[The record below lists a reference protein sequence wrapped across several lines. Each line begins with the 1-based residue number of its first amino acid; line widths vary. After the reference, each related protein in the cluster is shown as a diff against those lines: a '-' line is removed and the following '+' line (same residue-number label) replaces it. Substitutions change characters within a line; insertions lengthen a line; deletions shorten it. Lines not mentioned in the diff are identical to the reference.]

1 MWQSGNYS
9 NTKGAKI
16 RIFCYNPS
24 FVFTFRVFIFFNRE
38 QSMDYKETLI
48 LPQTTFPMRGN
59 LPQNEPQTYS
69 QWRENNLYERLKNAN
84 KGAKSFV
91 LHDGPPYA
99 NGHLHIGHALN
110 KILKDIIV
118 KYHYFKGEDIFYT
131 PGWDCHGLPIEQQ
144 VEQKIGKEKKDSL
157 EKTKLR
163 ELCRNH
169 AQKFIEIQS
178 DEFQALGVLGD
189 FKNPY
194 KTMDFAFEAQIYR
207 ILIALVKEGLL
218 AERSK
223 PIYWSWAC
231 ESALA
236 DAEVE
241 YQEKQSDSI
250 FVSFSLS
257 EAALNTLGI
266 PQGKLIIWTTT
277 PWTLPANV
285 AISLNPNESYVL
297 TLDGYIVAKALHSK
311 CKENLGIGEIA
322 QEFEAKVFENLEAIN
337 PLNGRTSLVILG
349 EHVSMSEGSGAVHTA
364 PGHGE
369 DDYYIG
375 LKYNLPVI
383 MPVDD
388 KGNFSP
394 LVESMGLVPKEYVGE
409 FVGKN
414 IFETHESI
422 FKILGSSLLKK
433 SVITHSYPHC
443 WRSHKPVIYRATT
456 QWFILLDKPF
466 YEGKTLKEL
475 ALSELEKVR
484 FYPQNGKNRIYSMI
498 ENRPDWCISRQRD
511 WGVPIAFLVD
521 KDTNA
526 PLLDIEVLEFM
537 AEIFEKEGCDAWW
550 SYEIKDLLP
559 QSHKHL
565 AQNLSKSKHI
575 LDVWFD
581 SGSTWSAVLKNS
593 YQNKNL
599 YDAGEHPADMY
610 LEGSDQHR
618 GWFQSSLLLS
628 CAVSKR
634 APYKQILTHGFTFDR
649 NGEKMSKSKG
659 NVIAPSEIIK
669 TQGSEILRLWVALSQ
684 YQSDQNISDEILKQ
698 VGEQYRKIRNTI
710 RFLLANA
717 DIEANMM
724 VGFDELGEIDRWI
737 LKTCDS
743 VFDEAYSYF
752 DTYDFAKAFQVVMNF
767 LSNELS
773 GIYLD
778 LCKDILYCDKADSV
792 RRRAILSAMVLLAQR
807 LLHFIAP
814 VLTYTANEA
823 FNHASS
829 AIKGGGKDIFELK
842 RFACKDRYNVN
853 LDVDFALLLNV
864 RESFGEA
871 LDSLKKQ
878 KSIKSSL
885 EVEIVYCEDSILP
898 KDFAL
903 LDKWL
908 IVSRVYADKT
918 LKQAATNAD
927 VLAHFSVEGHSFA
940 ICKAQKGRCE
950 RCWQFIVEENGALC
964 ERCSAVVATL

>member
-1 MWQSGNYS
+1 
-9 NTKGAKI
+9 
-16 RIFCYNPS
+16 
-24 FVFTFRVFIFFNRE
+24 
-38 QSMDYKETLI
+38 MDYKETLI

-59 LPQNEPQTYS
+59 LPQNEPQTYA
-69 QWRENNLYERLKNAN
+69 QWKENNLYERLKNAN

-118 KYHYFKGEDIFYT
+118 KYHYFKGENIRYT

-144 VEQKIGKEKKDSL
+144 VEQKIGKDKKDSL

-163 ELCRNH
+163 ELCRKH

-178 DEFQALGVLGD
+178 EEFQALGVLGD
-189 FKNPY
+189 FSNPY

-207 ILIALVKEGLL
+207 LLIALVKEGLL

-257 EAALNTLGI
+257 ERALDTLGI

-297 TLDGYIVAKALHSK
+297 TTDGYIVAKALHSK
-311 CKENLGIGEIA
+311 CVENLGIGEI
-322 QEFEAKVFENLEAIN
+322 QKELSAKAFENLEAIN

-422 FKILGSSLLKK
+422 FKILGSNLLKK

-466 YEGKTLKEL
+466 YQGKTLKEL
-475 ALSELEKVR
+475 ALSELDKVR

-537 AEIFEKEGCDAWW
+537 AEIFEKQGCDAWW

-581 SGSTWSAVLKNS
+581 SGSTWSAVLKNN
-593 YQNKNL
+593 YQTKNA
-599 YDAGEHPADMY
+599 YDAGDHPADMY

-628 CAVSKR
+628 CAVSKI

-717 DIEANMM
+717 DIEPSVM
-724 VGFDELGEIDRWI
+724 VGFSELGAIDRWI
-737 LKTCDS
+737 LQTCDS
-743 VFDEAYSYF
+743 VFEDAYSYF

-792 RRRAILSAMVLLAQR
+792 RRRAILSSMVLLTQR

-823 FNHASS
+823 FSYASL
-829 AIKGGGKDIFELK
+829 AIKHNHLGGEYKDIFELK
-842 RFACKDRYNVN
+842 RFACKDVYDLN

-864 RESFGEA
+864 RESFGEV
-871 LDSLKKQ
+871 LDNLKKQ

-885 EVEIVYCEDSILP
+885 EVDLVYCGDSALP
-898 KDFAL
+898 KDFTL

-908 IVSRVYADKT
+908 IVSRVYAGRVDS
-918 LKQAATNAD
+918 AD
-927 VLAHFSVEGHSFA
+927 VNVLGKFEVQGHSFA
-940 ICKAQKGRCE
+940 IRKAQMAKCE
-950 RCWQFIVEENGALC
+950 RCWQFVVESGALC

>member
-1 MWQSGNYS
+1 M
-9 NTKGAKI
+9 
-16 RIFCYNPS
+16 
-24 FVFTFRVFIFFNRE
+24 
-38 QSMDYKETLI
+38 
-48 LPQTTFPMRGN
+48 
-59 LPQNEPQTYS
+59 
-69 QWRENNLYERLKNAN
+69 
-84 KGAKSFV
+84 
-91 LHDGPPYA
+91 
-99 NGHLHIGHALN
+99 
-110 KILKDIIV
+110 
-118 KYHYFKGEDIFYT
+118 
-131 PGWDCHGLPIEQQ
+131 GW
-144 VEQKIGKEKKDSL
+144 
-157 EKTKLR
+157 
-163 ELCRNH
+163 
-169 AQKFIEIQS
+169 
-178 DEFQALGVLGD
+178 
-189 FKNPY
+189 
-194 KTMDFAFEAQIYR
+194 
-207 ILIALVKEGLL
+207 
-218 AERSK
+218 
-223 PIYWSWAC
+223 W
-231 ESALA
+231 
-236 DAEVE
+236 
-241 YQEKQSDSI
+241 
-250 FVSFSLS
+250 
-257 EAALNTLGI
+257 
-266 PQGKLIIWTTT
+266 
-277 PWTLPANV
+277 
-285 AISLNPNESYVL
+285 
-297 TLDGYIVAKALHSK
+297 
-311 CKENLGIGEIA
+311 
-322 QEFEAKVFENLEAIN
+322 
-337 PLNGRTSLVILG
+337 
-349 EHVSMSEGSGAVHTA
+349 
-364 PGHGE
+364 
-369 DDYYIG
+369 
-375 LKYNLPVI
+375 
-383 MPVDD
+383 
-388 KGNFSP
+388 
-394 LVESMGLVPKEYVGE
+394 
-409 FVGKN
+409 
-414 IFETHESI
+414 
-422 FKILGSSLLKK
+422 
-433 SVITHSYPHC
+433 
-443 WRSHKPVIYRATT
+443 
-456 QWFILLDKPF
+456 
-466 YEGKTLKEL
+466 
-475 ALSELEKVR
+475 
-484 FYPQNGKNRIYSMI
+484 
-498 ENRPDWCISRQRD
+498 
-511 WGVPIAFLVD
+511 IAFLVD

-634 APYKQILTHGFTFDR
+634 APYRQILTHGFTFDR

>member
-1 MWQSGNYS
+1 
-9 NTKGAKI
+9 
-16 RIFCYNPS
+16 
-24 FVFTFRVFIFFNRE
+24 
-38 QSMDYKETLI
+38 MDYKETLI

-59 LPQNEPQTYS
+59 LPQNEPQTYA
-69 QWRENNLYERLKNAN
+69 QWKENNLYERLKNAN
-84 KGAKSFV
+84 KGAKSFT

-118 KYHYFKGEDIFYT
+118 KYHYFKGENIRYT

-144 VEQKIGKEKKDSL
+144 VEQKIGKDKKDSL

-178 DEFQALGVLGD
+178 EEFQALGVLGD
-189 FKNPY
+189 FSNPY

-207 ILIALVKEGLL
+207 LLIALVKEGLL

-257 EAALNTLGI
+257 ERALDTLGI

-297 TLDGYIVAKALHSK
+297 TTDGYIVAKALHSK
-311 CKENLGIGEIA
+311 CVENLGIGEI
-322 QEFEAKVFENLEAIN
+322 QKELSAKAFENLEAIN

-394 LVESMGLVPKEYVGE
+394 LVESMGLVLKEYVGE

-422 FKILGSSLLKK
+422 FKILGSNLLKK

-466 YEGKTLKEL
+466 YQGKTLKEL
-475 ALSELEKVR
+475 ALSELDKVR

-537 AEIFEKEGCDAWW
+537 AEIFEKQGCDAWW

-581 SGSTWSAVLKNS
+581 SGSTWSAVLKNN
-593 YQNKNL
+593 YQTKNA
-599 YDAGEHPADMY
+599 YDAGDHPADMY

-628 CAVSKR
+628 CAVSKI

-717 DIEANMM
+717 DIEPSVM
-724 VGFDELGEIDRWI
+724 VGFDELGAIDRWI
-737 LKTCDS
+737 LQTCDS
-743 VFDEAYSYF
+743 VFEDAYSYF

-778 LCKDILYCDKADSV
+778 LCKDILYCDKVDSV
-792 RRRAILSAMVLLAQR
+792 RRRAILSSMVLLTQR

-823 FNHASS
+823 FSHASA
-829 AIKGGGKDIFELK
+829 AIKHNHLGGEYKDIFELK
-842 RFACKDRYNVN
+842 RFACKDVYDLN

-864 RESFGEA
+864 RESFGEV
-871 LDSLKKQ
+871 LDNLKKQ

-885 EVEIVYCEDSILP
+885 EVELVYCGDSILP
-898 KDFAL
+898 KDFTL

-908 IVSRVYADKT
+908 IVSRVYAGRVDS
-918 LKQAATNAD
+918 AD
-927 VLAHFSVEGHSFA
+927 VNVLGKFEVQGHSFA
-940 ICKAQKGRCE
+940 IRKAQMAKCE
-950 RCWQFIVEENGALC
+950 RCWQFVVESGELC

>member
-1 MWQSGNYS
+1 
-9 NTKGAKI
+9 
-16 RIFCYNPS
+16 
-24 FVFTFRVFIFFNRE
+24 
-38 QSMDYKETLI
+38 MDYKETLI

-207 ILIALVKEGLL
+207 ILIALVKEELL

-322 QEFEAKVFENLEAIN
+322 QEFSAKAFENLEAIN

-349 EHVSMSEGSGAVHTA
+349 EHVSMSEGSGVVHTA

-414 IFETHESI
+414 IFETHESV

-466 YEGKTLKEL
+466 YEGKTLKSL

-498 ENRPDWCISRQRD
+498 ENRPDWCVSRQRD

-526 PLLDIEVLEFM
+526 PLLDIEVLEFI
-537 AEIFEKEGCDAWW
+537 AEIFEKQGCDAWW

-628 CAVSKR
+628 CAVSKI

-885 EVEIVYCEDSILP
+885 EVEIVYCEDSLLP
-898 KDFAL
+898 KDFTL

-918 LKQAATNAD
+918 LKQVATNAD
-927 VLAHFSVEGHSFA
+927 VLAHFSVEEHSFA

-964 ERCSAVVATL
+964 ERCSAVVAAL

>member
-466 YEGKTLKEL
+466 YEGKTLKSL

-634 APYKQILTHGFTFDR
+634 APYRQILTHGFTFDR

-927 VLAHFSVEGHSFA
+927 VLAHFSVEGYNFA

-964 ERCSAVVATL
+964 ERCSAVVAAL